1 MNKVSRVGQC
11 GDLIV
16 YGRTGRM
23 RSVALVK
30 VLDDTAAAVWEVLDL
45 ETGEVF
51 KAMSSNIRFY
61 R

>member
-11 GDLIV
+11 GDLVV
-16 YGRTGRM
+16 YGRTGE
-23 RSVALVK
+23 RSVAWVK

-51 KAMSSNIRFY
+51 KAMASNIRFY